1 MSGAGSG
8 ECSQVAAHVHVA
20 GYCTNMVG
28 YGLVFGG
35 ASHLLSLLENS
46 VVLIAGLIA
55 IDTPRQVG
63 WHIANARR

>member
-1 MSGAGSG
+1 
-8 ECSQVAAHVHVA
+8 
-20 GYCTNMVG
+20 MVG

-63 WHIANARR
+63 WHLANARR